1 MTEIS
6 GELTMERF
14 SVEVNTKFQMQYGD
28 AQSAELELIS
38 VTDLGSSARQTQFS
52 AVFLGPEHAPIR
64 QGIYAVTHK
73 TLGGMNLFLVPIAK
87 DHEGIRYEA
96 IFNRFL

>member
-6 GELTMERF
+6 GKLTMERF

-38 VTDLGSSARQTQFS
+38 VTDLGSSARQIQFS
-52 AVFLGPEHAPIR
+52 AIFLGPEQAPIK
-64 QGIYAVTHK
+64 QGVYHVAHK
-73 TLGGMNLFLVPIAK
+73 TLGGMDLFLVPIAK
-87 DHEGIRYEA
+87 DQDGIHYEA
-96 IFNRFL
+96 VFNRFL